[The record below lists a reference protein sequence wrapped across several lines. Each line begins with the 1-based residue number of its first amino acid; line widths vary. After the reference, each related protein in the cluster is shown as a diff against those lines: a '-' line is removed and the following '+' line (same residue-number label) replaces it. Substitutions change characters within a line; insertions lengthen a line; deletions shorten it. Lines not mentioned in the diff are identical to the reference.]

1 MDSKG
6 VKPRVLIMVLILKQ
20 EEGGGGEFK
29 WKIVLRVF
37 MDIFRVFEVGILES
51 TLMKA
56 DV

>member
-1 MDSKG
+1 
-6 VKPRVLIMVLILKQ
+6 MVLILKQ